1 MLTKKQ
7 NALLNADGIIKNL
20 GQDPEFWIQAEVFC
34 AKEVAK
40 FGLQGIEI
48 VHSTREPRG
57 KLAHYEPWTSRMVIY
72 YTTSRPAKFIFNSVM
87 HELAHHIHHGL
98 IREARQSK
106 NWEESARLQKGGRVH
121 GLGFKE
127 VMTTLEHENA
137 PEVPHSPWGNA
148 GCRGSSRLSKKDWA
162 QRYSVKVCEKMAKA
176 TSKKN
181 TAKTS
186 TPKTVA
192 KAEQPTFKVT
202 IHIEAAMSSSIKGV
216 VYPAQE
222 ITIFSTAKDEV
233 SAKLKAVRS
242 FGIGRR
248 TDVKYTVKATPSK
261 APKVAAY
268 NPSK

>member
-7 NALLNADGIIKNL
+7 NALLNANGIIKNL

-40 FGLQGIEI
+40 FGLPGVDI

-57 KLAHYEPWTSRMVIY
+57 KYAHYEPWSSRMVIF

-87 HELAHHIHHGL
+87 HELAHHILHGL

-106 NWEESARLQKGGRVH
+106 NWEESARLQRSGRTH

-127 VMTTLEHENA
+127 IMTTLEHENA

-148 GCRGSSRLSKKDWA
+148 GCRGSSRLSKQDRA

-176 TSKKN
+176 TTKKN

-186 TPKTVA
+186 TPKTV
-192 KAEQPTFKVT
+192 KTVVPSDLGNSFEVT
-202 IHIEAAMSSSIKGV
+202 ITIKAPFSALTKGI
-216 VYPAQE
+216 VYTAQT
-222 ITIFSTAKDEV
+222 ITTISTAKNEQ
-233 SAKLKAVRS
+233 AAVNKSLRS
-242 FGIGRR
+242 FGLAHR
-248 TDVKYTVKATPSK
+248 TDVKYDVASRAVPTPN
-261 APKVAAY
+261 V
-268 NPSK
+268 